1 MLDNTGINAGENQPE
16 DVWFLAG
23 IWADGNTMKIFP
35 KRECK
40 IPAGLPLLV
49 PVLNCEA
56 DPIEYPEIESDQ
68 EILDHV
74 SSQMHKVVKKIFYV
88 NDEYIPPQRVISDP
102 KIFELYIHPD
112 FDKLTLE
119 DRPELALMDI
129 GCFLNRFLEEN
140 TNIQFEGSYEYGRLR
155 SGDHYDIFVI

>member
-1 MLDNTGINAGENQPE
+1 MQNPT
-16 DVWFLAG
+16 
-23 IWADGNTMKIFP
+23 
-35 KRECK
+35 
-40 IPAGLPLLV
+40 GLPLLV

-112 FDKLTLE
+112 FDRTHTGGQTRAWL
-119 DRPELALMDI
+119 
-129 GCFLNRFLEEN
+129 
-140 TNIQFEGSYEYGRLR
+140 
-155 SGDHYDIFVI
+155 